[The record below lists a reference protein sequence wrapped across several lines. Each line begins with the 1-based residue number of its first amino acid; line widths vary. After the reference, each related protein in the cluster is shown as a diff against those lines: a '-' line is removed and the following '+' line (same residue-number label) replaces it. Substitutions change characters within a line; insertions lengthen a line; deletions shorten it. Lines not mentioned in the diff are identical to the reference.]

1 MNKKKDEENRGIKPL
16 FSPSFYHSQVRILFH
31 LFYPVLNRLI
41 EVLDLS
47 AIRLTHIL

>member
-1 MNKKKDEENRGIKPL
+1 MNKRKTRKTEASNLYFPRL
-16 FSPSFYHSQVRILFH
+16 FYHSQVRILFH